1 MEDGRLKRI
10 LTINS
15 GSSSIKFSLY
25 RMGQRE
31 TLALRGEIQGIGL
44 SGSLFHA
51 GNADGTSLIKEQR
64 DLPDHTAALKVI
76 LEWLHEN
83 SLDRDLNAAG
93 HRVVHGGTQYSRPR
107 LITPDLLAELRRLS
121 PFVPEHLPHELDAI
135 DAIRRHDPALQQ
147 VACFDTMFHRQMPR
161 VAQLYPLP
169 KKLRDL
175 GILRYG
181 FHGLSYEYIMEE
193 LRREAGEEAAGGR
206 IIIAH
211 LGHGASMAAVHKG
224 RCLDTT
230 MGFTPAGGL
239 VMSTRTGDLDPGVLL
254 YLLEQEGM
262 APRELNEL
270 VNRRAGLLG
279 VSGITGDM
287 KELLEREADEPQAKD
302 AVDLFC
308 CQARKFLGGLAAVL
322 GGVDTLV
329 FTGGIG
335 ENAPEVR
342 RRISVRLEFLGLDLD
357 PEQNLRNAAIISESG
372 SPATVR
378 IIHTNEELMIARYTY
393 MLLSQTNA

>member
-1 MEDGRLKRI
+1 
-10 LTINS
+10 
-15 GSSSIKFSLY
+15 
-25 RMGQRE
+25 
-31 TLALRGEIQGIGL
+31 
-44 SGSLFHA
+44 
-51 GNADGTSLIKEQR
+51 
-64 DLPDHTAALKVI
+64 
-76 LEWLHEN
+76 
-83 SLDRDLNAAG
+83 
-93 HRVVHGGTQYSRPR
+93 
-107 LITPDLLAELRRLS
+107 
-121 PFVPEHLPHELDAI
+121 
-135 DAIRRHDPALQQ
+135 
-147 VACFDTMFHRQMPR
+147 MFHRQMPR

-378 IIHTNEELMIARYTY
+378 IIHTNEELMIARHTY